1 MRTATI
7 DSDPEDSDNGSDDD
21 DNDDDTNSDSGEEVI
36 STAVSDTTKG
46 KKNKRVRKSPFDS
59 INKMLI

>member
-21 DNDDDTNSDSGEEVI
+21 DNDDTNSDSEEEVI

-59 INKMLI
+59 INKILI